1 MENGSTL
8 IEKNIGALGG
18 EDIFILHENHRPT
31 SLHLSPAI
39 SRQVSLSLLGALGLT
54 IPETLLATADEVIQ

>member
-18 EDIFILHENHRPT
+18 EDIFILHEDHRPT

-39 SRQVSLSLLGALGLT
+39 SRQVSLSLLGT
-54 IPETLLATADEVIQ
+54 WSLLI